1 MNLDNSTD
9 IIVELQQNLADL
21 EIKIIESKRLLYS
34 YNASKSLKPLHK
46 ITSTLDT
53 SSAKSAIEKME
64 DRLRKE
70 SAAASELESMG
81 IEKQFAALEA
91 ESGVD
96 AELEELKKQLD
107 T

>member
-1 MNLDNSTD
+1 M
-9 IIVELQQNLADL
+9 ADL

-53 SSAKSAIEKME
+53 SSAKSAIEKIEGKSAIEKME